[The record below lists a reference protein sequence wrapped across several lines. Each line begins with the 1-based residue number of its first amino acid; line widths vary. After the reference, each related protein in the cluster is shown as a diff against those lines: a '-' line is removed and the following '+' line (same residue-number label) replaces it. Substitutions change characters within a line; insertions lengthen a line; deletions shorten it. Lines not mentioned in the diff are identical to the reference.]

1 MNRFFRKYLYGVLGG
16 ILLYIPFVLLGYLLY
31 MPTSYS
37 GFVAL
42 ASIILAIVIVV
53 ITLSY
58 KCSSVKERF
67 LRTLVMHMSL
77 WFVIILNGRIG
88 TIRRLDNLL
97 HIIDNEANS
106 RAVGLGLVFFLF
118 VVLSACVI
126 MNILLFLFKI
136 IGNRLELKK
145 NKSE

>member
-1 MNRFFRKYLYGVLGG
+1 
-16 ILLYIPFVLLGYLLY
+16 
-31 MPTSYS
+31 
-37 GFVAL
+37 
-42 ASIILAIVIVV
+42 
-53 ITLSY
+53 
-58 KCSSVKERF
+58 
-67 LRTLVMHMSL
+67 MHMSL